1 VSTKVGRSEPVRLRV
16 RDHHACSVQATSR
29 VQSDAGDGIIFL
41 ARCRVR
47 IRPAGHIEP
56 PRRHAVR
63 PSVPA
68 TPAEIPVAAAYPPPS
83 SSNANSLCCAVSAT
97 SPELAA
103 ATPADFDPNGFR
115 SSSPITPATQSV
127 SAISFSAAMTR
138 RQLPRLL
145 SAQPSMRGVIQQI
158 GQRNRSYSGDP
169 DSHERCDTSPKS
181 ADAARWLPRRGGSPR
196 RPALRPACA
205 SLGAPSSS

>member
-1 VSTKVGRSEPVRLRV
+1 MALAGERSEPVRLGL

-47 IRPAGHIEP
+47 IRPAGQIEP

-97 SPELAA
+97 SPELPA
-103 ATPADFDPNGFR
+103 ATRADFDPNGFR
-115 SSSPITPATQSV
+115 SSSPTTPATQSV
-127 SAISFSAAMTR
+127 ITEIRCRKRPAY
-138 RQLPRLL
+138 P
-145 SAQPSMRGVIQQI
+145 
-158 GQRNRSYSGDP
+158 GQRTRQFSVRRERHRGFVASACNVGTLDCACLAYSRAVRVKKKG
-169 DSHERCDTSPKS
+169 
-181 ADAARWLPRRGGSPR
+181 LP
-196 RPALRPACA
+196 
-205 SLGAPSSS
+205 